1 MVEDKLRKL
10 IDRLLVRTRA
20 GELQWSETSSQDA
33 FQASFPSYS
42 LELERADTT
51 IYIRVL
57 NSEGKVLEWTS
68 DQKMR
73 TEGNWKNADDI
84 RKLDELYALARRQ
97 ALRVEKALDEL
108 LSVIG

>member
-1 MVEDKLRKL
+1 MVDDKLRKL
-10 IDRLLVRTRA
+10 IDRLLVKTRA
-20 GELQWSETSSQDA
+20 GELQWSETPTQDA

-42 LELERADTT
+42 LELEREDTT

-57 NSEGKVLEWTS
+57 NAEGNVLEWTS

-108 LSVIG
+108 LNVIG